1 VGAFQILGIDIH
13 GLMSQSTITDAMD
26 DEEDEEFDLIQ
37 RAEAALALPD
47 EHFLEIAA
55 ESAPTRNEASAA
67 ATLE

>member
-1 VGAFQILGIDIH
+1 MGLSILGLADP
-13 GLMSQSTITDAMD
+13 GLTRHSTHTDAMD

-55 ESAPTRNEASAA
+55 ESAPTRNEVGAA

>member
-1 VGAFQILGIDIH
+1 
-13 GLMSQSTITDAMD
+13 MSQSTITDAMD